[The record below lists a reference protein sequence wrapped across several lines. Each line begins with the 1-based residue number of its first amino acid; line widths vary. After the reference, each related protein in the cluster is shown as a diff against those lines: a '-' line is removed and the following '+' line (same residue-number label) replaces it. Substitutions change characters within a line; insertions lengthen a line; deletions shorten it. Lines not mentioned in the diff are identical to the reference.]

1 MSKREQRRFG
11 ITVKAAR
18 ELETYKVSVKQESL
32 KPEGT
37 EARKKLKE
45 LMTTKILS
53 TAERI
58 ARTGK
63 LHEDKQH
70 RVKASSKTDE
80 SINSYFKSKNGDNM
94 PRTGRR

>member
-1 MSKREQRRFG
+1 MSKREQRRYG
-11 ITVKAAR
+11 ITTKVAR
-18 ELETYKVSVKQESL
+18 ELETYKVSVKRESL
-32 KPEGT
+32 KPEGI

-70 RVKASSKTDE
+70 RVKASSKTDKTV
-80 SINSYFKSKNGDNM
+80 NSYFKAKHGDNL
-94 PRTGRR
+94 PRTSRG